1 VAHDA
6 LALLGFLSKNMT
18 LERFLEGD
26 LAGAG
31 HFEPLLGTRI
41 RSNLGHLDAF
51 CLIPLLAD
59 RTGDHL
65 WSHLGLQKYKKNR
78 NFSGFFDFF

>member
-1 VAHDA
+1 
-6 LALLGFLSKNMT
+6 
-18 LERFLEGD
+18 
-26 LAGAG
+26 
-31 HFEPLLGTRI
+31 
-41 RSNLGHLDAF
+41 
-51 CLIPLLAD
+51 LIPLLAD